1 MLVSI
6 VIVVSVVILAAV
18 GWWYAVRRMFLPCPP
33 CLIPLLENNP
43 YMKAVA
49 GSSLLLDRA
58 LVERGMTVLDV
69 GCGPGRL
76 AIPAAERVGTSGL
89 VVALDIQEGMLRRLK
104 ERAAQRRLTNIRTVL
119 AGAGEGAVE
128 RNRFD
133 RAFLVTVLGEIPN
146 KTQALRE
153 IYDALKPEGILSV
166 TEVIPD
172 PLYQRPSIV
181 QARAE
186 EAGFRLKGVHGG
198 MLAFTMNF
206 GKDTDT

>member
-6 VIVVSVVILAAV
+6 VIVVLVVILAAV
-18 GWWYAVRRMFLPCPP
+18 GWRYAVRHMFLPCPP
-33 CLIPLLENNP
+33 CLISLLENP
-43 YMKAVA
+43 YMTAVA
-49 GSSLLLDRA
+49 GSSLILDRA

-76 AIPAAERVGTSGL
+76 AIPAAERVGMSGL
-89 VVALDIQEGMLRRLK
+89 IVALDIQEGMLRRLK
-104 ERAAQRRLTNIRTVL
+104 ERVAQRRLTNIRTVL

-133 RAFLVTVLGEIPN
+133 RVFLVTVLGEIPN

-172 PLYQRPSIV
+172 PHYQRPSTV